1 MKKKI
6 VGWLMLFG
14 LFTLTV
20 SGQTTLTSKEMI
32 AITPMVCDDIK
43 LPADARAA
51 LNMKL
56 TQMVSMNGFGSTSG
70 IMALTA
76 NVVTIDKQVTAT
88 APAQFI
94 VELEV
99 SVYIVDVIEGVA
111 IGETSFSVKG
121 VDKMEN
127 KAVIQAI
134 NSINARGTQVKNFMD
149 ESRTKL
155 IDYYTTRIPTLMT
168 KAKTLA
174 SQNAYDDAIAILTAI
189 PENTSDY
196 SKVAELISSIY
207 RSKIDREAIAAL
219 QAAKGK
225 ITLKKYEEALES
237 LSLVD
242 PLSTKSKEVYAMIQ
256 SIQNSINATERERI
270 EDKLRRYE
278 DRQRNHED
286 QVTLRKLEINA
297 ARDIA
302 IANNENNRSMMNS
315 LKKWFKSKF

>member
-1 MKKKI
+1 MRKKI
-6 VGWLMLFG
+6 FG
-14 LFTLTV
+14 LFMLFVLFTLNV
-20 SGQTTLTSKEMI
+20 NGQKTLTSKEMI
-32 AITPMVCDDIK
+32 AISPMVCDDIN

-121 VDKMEN
+121 VDRLEN

-134 NSINARGTQVKNFMD
+134 NAINARGTKVKGFMD

-155 IDYYTTRIPTLMT
+155 IDYYTTRIPILMT

-189 PENTSDY
+189 PENMSEY
-196 SKVAELISSIY
+196 SSVAELISSIY
-207 RSKIDREAIAAL
+207 RSKIDREATAAL
-219 QAAKGK
+219 QSAKGK
-225 ITLKKYEEALES
+225 ITLKKYDEALEF
-237 LSLVD
+237 LSMVD
-242 PLSTKSKEVYAMIQ
+242 PLSTKSKEVYTMIQ
-256 SIQNSINATERERI
+256 SIQNSLDATERERV
-270 EDKLRRYE
+270 EDKLRKYE
-278 DRQRNHED
+278 DKQRAHDD
-286 QVTLRKLEINA
+286 QVALRKLEINA

-302 IANNENNRSMMNS
+302 VANNENNRSMMSS
-315 LKKWFKSKF
+315 LKKWFKGKF

>member
-1 MKKKI
+1 MRKKI
-6 VGWLMLFG
+6 FGLLMLFG
-14 LFTLTV
+14 LFTLSV
-20 SGQTTLTSKEMI
+20 NGQKTLTSKEMI
-32 AITPMVCDDIK
+32 AITPMVCDDIN

-121 VDKMEN
+121 VDRLEN

-134 NSINARGTQVKNFMD
+134 NAINVRGTKVKSFMD

-189 PENTSDY
+189 PENMSEY
-196 SKVAELISSIY
+196 SSVAELISSIY
-207 RSKIDREAIAAL
+207 RSKIDREATAAL
-219 QAAKGK
+219 QSAKGK
-225 ITLKKYEEALES
+225 ITLKKYDEALEF
-237 LSLVD
+237 LSMVD
-242 PLSTKSKEVYAMIQ
+242 PLSTKSKEVYTMIQ
-256 SIQNSINATERERI
+256 SIQNSLDATERERI
-270 EDKLRRYE
+270 EDKLRKYE
-278 DRQRNHED
+278 DKQRAHDD
-286 QVTLRKLEINA
+286 QVALRKLEINA

-302 IANNENNRSMMNS
+302 VANNENNRSMMSS
-315 LKKWFKSKF
+315 LKKWFKGKF